1 MIEEKDLLNGEP
13 INGHILIKV
22 DLGQVKEDL
31 GLSRDSKII
40 LTEVQEK
47 AFAGSAS
54 RGVVVKMATDAFG
67 SKYKERYGSEITAPA
82 IGDIVHFVPY
92 QSNRMDK
99 DGEYYLITD
108 DGVKYIERV
117 LGTVEGVS
125 K

>member
-1 MIEEKDLLNGEP
+1 MIEVADILAGEP

-22 DLGQVKEDL
+22 DLGQIKEDL
-31 GLSRDSKII
+31 GLSRDSKIV
-40 LTEVQEK
+40 LTEMQEK
-47 AFAGSAS
+47 TFAGAS
-54 RGVVVKMATDAFG
+54 SKGIVVKMATDAFG
-67 SKYKERYGSEITAPA
+67 NMYKEKYGKEINPPQ

-108 DGVKYIERV
+108 DGVKFIQRI
-117 LGTVEGVS
+117 GAD

>member
-1 MIEEKDLLNGEP
+1 MAISVEDVLRGEP

-40 LTEVQEK
+40 LTESQEMCY
-47 AFAGSAS
+47 AGAAS
-54 RGVVVKMATDAFG
+54 RGIVVKLASDAFG
-67 SKYKERYGSEITAPA
+67 IKYKEKYGNEISPPKV
-82 IGDIVHFVPY
+82 GDIVHFVPY

-108 DGVKYIERV
+108 DGVKFIERA
-117 LGTVEGVS
+117 

>member
-1 MIEEKDLLNGEP
+1 MIEEKDILKGEP

-31 GLSRDSKII
+31 GLSRDSRLV
-40 LTEVQEK
+40 LTEMQEK
-47 AFAGSAS
+47 TYAGAS
-54 RGVVVKMATDAFG
+54 SKGIVVKLASDAFG
-67 SKYKERYGSEITAPA
+67 SKYKEKYGDEINPPV

-92 QSNRMDK
+92 QSNKMDK

-117 LGTVEGVS
+117 Q